1 MAVILC
7 CGCQLHSGEQTL
19 NTASADEEASMQENS
34 EYNTQKNVTADLN
47 FPGVKAGVSEDG
59 ISITFSEDG
68 ITTDAVTGV
77 SIDGNVVTI
86 TEAGDYELSGSSI
99 DARVEVL
106 IDKES
111 DMELVL
117 NGLDITCKDYA
128 PIVVNQAGNVTIDL
142 AEGSVNRLADG
153 EEYSLSGEEDKT
165 DAVIFCRDDLKLKGD
180 GTLYIEANYHHGI
193 VGKDDL
199 TFKGGTYIIRA
210 VEDGVNAN
218 DSITI
223 DGGTFY
229 IAAGDDG
236 MHVDEVFTI
245 NEADIVVAESYE
257 GLEGHQVIINGG
269 GIDITASDDGINSG
283 SGSTSEASD
292 ALNGEAVFQDGEN
305 TDLITGKNDAI
316 LEEQNGGFFGAQRQG
331 GKGGMLGGM
340 GTDSDSLIQINGGT
354 IRVNAN
360 GDGLDSNGVL
370 TINGGTIAV
379 SGATD
384 NGNAALDYG
393 ISATIS
399 GGSLIATGYSGMIE
413 AFGSESAQCSLV
425 YNTGTIIS
433 EGTELV
439 VRDAQNRKLLQET
452 ILKNCNSIIVSLSQF
467 EVGESY
473 SLVIGD
479 EVIEVEL
486 TDVVTTAGEAS
497 GGKMPGGNRP
507 NGGGMW
513 PGGDGW
519 QDGGMQPGGGK
530 MPKEEMQ
537 PEDTMMQPDSEGSI

>member
-1 MAVILC
+1 M
-7 CGCQLHSGEQTL
+7 
-19 NTASADEEASMQENS
+19 NTADADEEASVQENS
-34 EYNTQKNVTADLN
+34 EYNTQKNVAYLD

-86 TEAGDYELSGSSI
+86 TEAGDYELSGSSS

-106 IDKES
+106 VDKES
-111 DMELVL
+111 DIELVL

-153 EEYSLSGEEDKT
+153 EEYSLSGEEDNT

-180 GTLYIEANYHHGI
+180 GTLYIEANYNHGI

-199 TFKGGTYIIRA
+199 TIKGGTFIIRT

-229 IAAGDDG
+229 IASGDDG

-245 NEADIVVAESYE
+245 NDADIVVAECYE

-269 GIDITASDDGINSG
+269 AIDITASDDGINSG
-283 SGSTSEASD
+283 SGSASEA
-292 ALNGEAVFQDGEN
+292 
-305 TDLITGKNDAI
+305 TDAI
-316 LEEQNGGFFGAQRQG
+316 LEEQNDGFFGAQRQG
-331 GKGGMLGGM
+331 GKGGMFGGM
-340 GTDSDSLIQINGGT
+340 DTDSDSLIQINGGT

-360 GDGLDSNGVL
+360 GDGLDSNGIL
-370 TINGGTIAV
+370 TINGGTVAV

-413 AFGSESAQCSLV
+413 VFGSESAQCSLV
-425 YNTGTIIS
+425 YNTGTMIS
-433 EGTELV
+433 GGTELV
-439 VRDAQNRKLLQET
+439 VRDAQNHKLLQET
-452 ILKNCNSIIVSLSQF
+452 IPKNCNSIIVSLSQF

-486 TDVVTTAGEAS
+486 TDIVTTAGEAS
-497 GGKMPGGNRP
+497 GGMMPGGMMPDGNRP
-507 NGGGMW
+507 NGG
-513 PGGDGW
+513 D
-519 QDGGMQPGGGK
+519 MQPGDGK
-530 MPKEEMQ
+530 MH
-537 PEDTMMQPDSEGSI
+537 